1 MATQNYNNHIRYY
14 TPHHF
19 VFYPVIILLLSSAIY
34 YAVSDEHNRVLW
46 TFISVLIVVI
56 GWLSYMM
63 RQHYA
68 LTLQNRI
75 IRLEMRYRYFSLT
88 KNKFEPLEEVLTE
101 SQIFALRFASDEEL
115 PLLVQKAVSEKLSAN
130 TIKKNIVNWLP
141 DEHRV

>member
-1 MATQNYNNHIRYY
+1 METQNYNNHIRFYI
-14 TPHHF
+14 PHHF
-19 VFYPVIILLLSSAIY
+19 VFYPVIIVLLSSAIY
-34 YAVSDEHNRVLW
+34 YAVSEEHNRLLW

-75 IRLEMRYRYFSLT
+75 IRLEMRYRYFLLT
-88 KNKFEPLEEVLTE
+88 KNKFEPLEEILTE

-115 PLLVQKAVSEKLSAN
+115 PLLVEKTVSEKLSAN

-141 DEHRV
+141 DNERV

>member
-1 MATQNYNNHIRYY
+1 METQNYNNHIRFYI
-14 TPHHF
+14 PHHF
-19 VFYPVIILLLSSAIY
+19 VFYPVIIVLLSSAIY
-34 YAVSDEHNRVLW
+34 YAVSEEHNRLLW

-75 IRLEMRYRYFSLT
+75 IRLEMRYRYFLLT
-88 KNKFEPLEEVLTE
+88 KNKFEPLEEILTE
-101 SQIFALRFASDEEL
+101 SQIFALRFASDDEL
-115 PLLVQKAVSEKLSAN
+115 PLLVEKAVSEKLSAN

-141 DEHRV
+141 DNERV

>member
-1 MATQNYNNHIRYY
+1 METQNYNNHIRFYI
-14 TPHHF
+14 PHHF
-19 VFYPVIILLLSSAIY
+19 VFYPVIIVLLSSAIY
-34 YAVSDEHNRVLW
+34 YAVSEEHNRLLW
-46 TFISVLIVVI
+46 AFISVLIVVI

-75 IRLEMRYRYFSLT
+75 IRLEMRYRYFLLT
-88 KNKFEPLEEVLTE
+88 KNKFEPLEEILTE

-115 PLLVQKAVSEKLSAN
+115 PLLVEKAVSEKLSAN

-141 DEHRV
+141 DNERV

>member
-1 MATQNYNNHIRYY
+1 MEPQNYNNHIRFYI
-14 TPHHF
+14 PHHF
-19 VFYPVIILLLSSAIY
+19 VFYPVIIVLLSSAIY
-34 YAVSDEHNRVLW
+34 FAVSEEHNRLFW

-75 IRLEMRYRYFSLT
+75 IRLEMRYRYFLLT
-88 KNKFEPLEEVLTE
+88 KNKFEPLEEILTE

-115 PLLVQKAVSEKLSAN
+115 PLLVEKAVSEKLSAN

-141 DEHRV
+141 DNERV

>member
-1 MATQNYNNHIRYY
+1 METQNYNNHIRFYI
-14 TPHHF
+14 PHHF
-19 VFYPVIILLLSSAIY
+19 VFYPVIIVLLSSAIY
-34 YAVSDEHNRVLW
+34 YAVSEEHNRLLW

-75 IRLEMRYRYFSLT
+75 IRLEMRYRYFLLT
-88 KNKFEPLEEVLTE
+88 KNKFEPLEEILTE

-115 PLLVQKAVSEKLSAN
+115 PLLVEKAVSEKLSAN

-141 DEHRV
+141 DNERV

>member
-1 MATQNYNNHIRYY
+1 METQNYNNHIRFYI
-14 TPHHF
+14 PHHF
-19 VFYPVIILLLSSAIY
+19 VFYPVIIVMLSGAIY
-34 YAVSDEHNRVLW
+34 YAVSEEHNRLLW

-75 IRLEMRYRYFSLT
+75 IRLEMRYRYFLLT
-88 KNKFEPLEEVLTE
+88 KKKFEPLEEILTE

-115 PLLVQKAVSEKLSAN
+115 PLLVEKAVSENLSAN

-141 DEHRV
+141 DNERV

>member
-1 MATQNYNNHIRYY
+1 METQNYNNHIRFYI
-14 TPHHF
+14 PHHF
-19 VFYPVIILLLSSAIY
+19 VFYPVIIVLLSGAIY
-34 YAVSDEHNRVLW
+34 YAVSEEHNRLLW

-75 IRLEMRYRYFSLT
+75 IRLEMRYRYFLLT
-88 KNKFEPLEEVLTE
+88 DKKFEPLEEILTE

-115 PLLVQKAVSEKLSAN
+115 PLLVEKAVSEKLSAT

-141 DEHRV
+141 DNERV

>member
-1 MATQNYNNHIRYY
+1 METQNYNNHIRFYI
-14 TPHHF
+14 PHHF
-19 VFYPVIILLLSSAIY
+19 VFYPVIIVLLSSAIY
-34 YAVSDEHNRVLW
+34 FAVSEEHNRLLW

-75 IRLEMRYRYFSLT
+75 IRLEMRYRYFLLT
-88 KNKFEPLEEVLTE
+88 KKKFEPLEEILTE

-115 PLLVQKAVSEKLSAN
+115 PLLVEKAISEQLSAN
-130 TIKKNIVNWLP
+130 NIKKNIVNWLP
-141 DEHRV
+141 DNERV